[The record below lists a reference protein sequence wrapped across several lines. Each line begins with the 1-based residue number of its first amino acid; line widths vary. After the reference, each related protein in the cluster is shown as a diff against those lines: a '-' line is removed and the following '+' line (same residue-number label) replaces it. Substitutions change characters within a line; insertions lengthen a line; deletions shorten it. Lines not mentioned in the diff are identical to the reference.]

1 VQRFL
6 EFLDF
11 GEMSVEEG
19 RVRVFAGKVGGE
31 FGDVENL
38 NIISCF
44 FDLVATVAAPA
55 VVVGSCIVN
64 FVLLLL
70 RGWELKEVLS
80 QGKLTVYICLGDS
93 KVLDVKLPGRI
104 RTAVLGSGESGEV
117 TKSRTRT

>member
-11 GEMSVEEG
+11 GEVSVEKG

-38 NIISCF
+38 NVVSCF
-44 FDLVATVAAPA
+44 FDFVTTVAAPA
-55 VVVGSCIVN
+55 VVVRSCVVD

-70 RGWELKEVLS
+70 RGWELEEVLG
-80 QGKLTVYICLGDS
+80 QGKLAVYICLRDP
-93 KVLDVKLPGRI
+93 KVLDVKLSRKI
-104 RTAVLGSGESGEV
+104 SMSVLDRGESGGV
-117 TKSRTRT
+117 TE